1 MRITARFD
9 SVDAAEFAAAAVRHR
24 PDVFDAAVREVSTE
38 RRNDNIRP
46 LGFYT
51 NMSTGAASGL
61 PLPVFESHDD
71 VSYVPIKK
79 ASVDIICR
87 MSAASQVAAAL
98 RNHGGHDIRER

>member
-24 PDVFDAAVREVSTE
+24 PDVFDAAVREISSE
-38 RRNDNIRP
+38 RNHSNIRP
-46 LGFYT
+46 LGFFT

-61 PLPVFESHDD
+61 PLPVLEAHDD
-71 VSYVPIKK
+71 ISYIPPKK

-98 RNHGGHDIRER
+98 RNHGGHDIKER